1 MLRKIGMWVVAAGIL
16 AGSAGVAKADDVTEL
31 RKQMEQQ
38 YEQMRQMQNKLIELE
53 ASQKKQSDAVQ
64 KLEES
69 GTMML
74 PESLAWIEKVNLYGD
89 FRYRYEYINDDGESS
104 DQNRNR
110 IRARVGLKGKVNDEM
125 SFNFR
130 IASGSEDPVSTNQT
144 LDGGFSS
151 KDIWLDR
158 AYLQWEPASMD
169 GWAFLFGKMGNP
181 FFKAGGNQLIWD
193 DDLNPEGIAAQY
205 ATKLNDTTGLFING
219 GGMWVEESS
228 SNADASLWGL
238 QAGLEHALNDDS
250 KLTWGG
256 SYYKYGNV
264 KDEKTFY
271 DVEDGFGNSNYII
284 TNSDG
289 DDETYYMYD
298 YALLEAFAEYATK
311 LGKTPA
317 SFYGNY
323 VLNTASGVSEDTGWL
338 VGAKY
343 GKAKDPGT
351 WALGY
356 EYRDLEADAVVGVFT
371 DSDFIGGGTGGKGH
385 KFSAGY
391 ALAKNAT
398 LGATYFM
405 SQRDSDGDGSINDDY
420 DRFQLDLKV
429 KF

>member
-1 MLRKIGMWVVAAGIL
+1 MLRKIGMWVVAVGIL

-53 ASQKKQSDAVQ
+53 AAQKQQGTAVK
-64 KLEES
+64 KLEDS
-69 GTMML
+69 GPAL

-89 FRYRYEYINDDGESS
+89 FRYRYEYIDAEGSSS
-104 DQNRNR
+104 DQHRNR
-110 IRARVGLKGKVNDEM
+110 IRARIGLKGKVNDEM
-125 SFNFR
+125 SYDFR

-169 GWAFLFGKMGNP
+169 GWTFLFGKMGNP
-181 FFKAGGNQLIWD
+181 FFKAGDNQLIWD

-205 ATKLNDTTGLFING
+205 AAQLNDTTGLFING
-219 GGMWVEESS
+219 GGMWIEESS

-256 SYYKYGNV
+256 SYYTYGNV

-271 DVEDGFGNSNYII
+271 DVEDGFGNTTY
-284 TNSDG
+284 TDSDG
-289 DDETYYMYD
+289 DEVYMFD
-298 YALLEAFAEYATK
+298 YGLAELFAEYGTK

-338 VGAKY
+338 VGTTF
-343 GKAKDPGT
+343 GKANDLGT
-351 WALGY
+351 WDVGY
-356 EYRDLEADAVVGVFT
+356 EYRDLEADAVIGVFT

-385 KFSAGY
+385 KFSTAY
-391 ALAKNAT
+391 AIAKNAT

-420 DRFQLDLKV
+420 DRFQFDLKV